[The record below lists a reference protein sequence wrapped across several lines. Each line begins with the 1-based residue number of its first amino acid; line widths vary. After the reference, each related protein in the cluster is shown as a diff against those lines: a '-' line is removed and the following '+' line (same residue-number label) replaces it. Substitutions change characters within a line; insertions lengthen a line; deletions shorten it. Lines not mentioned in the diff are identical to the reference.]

1 MTDLLNKPNL
11 ILHKLFSLKDQV
23 AVVTGGSGVLGG
35 AMARGLALAGA
46 RVVVLGRNEVRA
58 AAVVSDITAN
68 GGESMAV
75 LADVSDRS
83 QLEIAR
89 DTVLKHWGQI
99 DILINAAGG
108 NIPAATITP
117 DATFFDMPH
126 AAFAQV
132 VDLNLVGTLLPSQ
145 VFGQAMVEKN
155 QPRGCIVNISSMSAI
170 RVISRV
176 VGYSAA
182 KAAIDNFTRWLA
194 VELAQKYGD
203 GLRVNAIAPGFF
215 IGEQNRDLLLN
226 PDGSL
231 SDRGQKIIDHTPAGR
246 FGEPEELLSTL
257 IWLCSSGSS
266 FVNGV
271 VVPVDGG
278 FSIYS
283 GV

>member
-1 MTDLLNKPNL
+1 MPNLLNKSDL
-11 ILHKLFSLKDQV
+11 ILHQLFSLKDQV
-23 AVVTGGSGVLGG
+23 AVITGGSGVLGG

-46 RVVVLGRNEVRA
+46 RIVVLGRNEARA
-58 AAVVSDITAN
+58 DAVVADITAN
-68 GGESMAV
+68 GGESMVV
-75 LADVSDRS
+75 LADVGDRS
-83 QLEIAR
+83 QLEIAK
-89 DTVLKHWGQI
+89 DSILKHWGQI
-99 DILINAAGG
+99 DILVNAAGG
-108 NIPAATITP
+108 NIPAATITG
-117 DATFFDMPH
+117 DATFFDLPH
-126 AAFAQV
+126 VAFEQV
-132 VDLNLVGTLLPSQ
+132 VSLNLVGTLLPSQ
-145 VFGQAMVEKN
+145 VFGQAMVERN
-155 QPRGCIVNISSMSAI
+155 QPQGCIVNISSMSAI
-170 RVISRV
+170 RAISRV

-231 SDRGQKIIDHTPAGR
+231 SDRGQKIIAHTPAGR
-246 FGEPEELLSTL
+246 FGEPQELLSTL